1 MSQRM
6 ERIPPHNDEAEKS
19 VLGAIFLDKEVL
31 FDILEFLK
39 PEDFYSEMHQ
49 EIYQAVTE
57 LYRRNE
63 PVDILTVSEELKKRK
78 TLEMVGGRA
87 YIAMLSSIVP
97 TTKNAVQYGKIVAE
111 KAVLRRLISAAA
123 EITENSYQEKTDSEQ
138 ILDEAEKKIFEI
150 AQTRQSKDYEM
161 LKDVLWYNIQQIDAA
176 SQNPDELTGI
186 TTGFADLDRMT
197 NGLQK
202 SDLIIIAARPAMGKT
217 AFVLNVAQQAAIK
230 SNAKVLIFSLE
241 MSKEQLGQR
250 LLSMESPVEMQK
262 IKTGTLDRKDWENI
276 NVALDRLSGAE
287 IYIDETPGISIME
300 IRNKCRRLKADKG
313 LDMVVVDYLQLMAG
327 DGKSESRQQ
336 EVSVMSR
343 FLKLL
348 AREME
353 CPVLVLSQLSRAPET
368 RNDKRPML
376 SDLRESGSIEQ
387 DADIVMFLYRDEY
400 YNKETTDKPNI
411 CEVIVAKQRSGSTGT
426 VELTWLGKY
435 TRFADKARDASAF

>member
-1 MSQRM
+1 M

-176 SQNPDELTGI
+176 SQI
-186 TTGFADLDRMT
+186 
-197 NGLQK
+197 
-202 SDLIIIAARPAMGKT
+202 
-217 AFVLNVAQQAAIK
+217 
-230 SNAKVLIFSLE
+230 
-241 MSKEQLGQR
+241 
-250 LLSMESPVEMQK
+250 
-262 IKTGTLDRKDWENI
+262 
-276 NVALDRLSGAE
+276 
-287 IYIDETPGISIME
+287 
-300 IRNKCRRLKADKG
+300 
-313 LDMVVVDYLQLMAG
+313 
-327 DGKSESRQQ
+327 
-336 EVSVMSR
+336 
-343 FLKLL
+343 
-348 AREME
+348 
-353 CPVLVLSQLSRAPET
+353 
-368 RNDKRPML
+368 PM
-376 SDLRESGSIEQ
+376 
-387 DADIVMFLYRDEY
+387 
-400 YNKETTDKPNI
+400 N
-411 CEVIVAKQRSGSTGT
+411 
-426 VELTWLGKY
+426 
-435 TRFADKARDASAF
+435 